1 MNTNEFNQPI
11 GFPVQNWCAKSKPG
25 NHHWMGRYCIL
36 EPLTIEKHAEK
47 LFHAFLVE
55 TRGES
60 WTYLPYGPFE
70 SISEFRDWLKTILA
84 ESDTLLYAILEK
96 ETNQPVGI
104 SGYLRIT
111 PTHGVIEIGHLHF
124 SNLLKK
130 KPAATQAIY
139 LMLYHVFEDLKY
151 RRCEWKCNSLNQP
164 SMNAAERFGFKFEGI
179 FRQHLVVKNCNR
191 DTAWFSIIDTEW
203 PEIKGKFQRWL
214 SSENFD
220 QAGNQKIK
228 LRDI

>member
-1 MNTNEFNQPI
+1 
-11 GFPVQNWCAKSKPG
+11 
-25 NHHWMGRYCIL
+25 
-36 EPLTIEKHAEK
+36 
-47 LFHAFLVE
+47 
-55 TRGES
+55 
-60 WTYLPYGPFE
+60 
-70 SISEFRDWLKTILA
+70 
-84 ESDTLLYAILEK
+84 
-96 ETNQPVGI
+96 
-104 SGYLRIT
+104 
-111 PTHGVIEIGHLHF
+111 
-124 SNLLKK
+124 
-130 KPAATQAIY
+130 
-139 LMLYHVFEDLKY
+139 MLYHVFEDLKY

-191 DTAWFSIIDTEW
+191 DTAWFSIIDSEW